1 MVFFSGAIIP
11 LSQLPG
17 WMQNIGRFTP
27 ISQGVVGLRAV
38 MIDGQTS
45 SPLGRDGGIVWM
57 VAIRAAYLVIGIA
70 AFGLGEARARRRGS
84 LGRY

>member
-17 WMQNIGRFTP
+17 WMQDIGRFTP
-27 ISQGVVGLRAV
+27 ISQGVVGPRAV

-45 SPLGRDGGIVWM
+45 FPLDGDGGIVWM
-57 VAIRAAYLVIGIA
+57 VAISAAYLVIGIA
-70 AFGLGEARARRRGS
+70 AFGLGEARARRWGS